1 MRAGEVDF
9 VVVVVVVVWVS
20 PTGGVLGGGG
30 VLDGVCCAIANVE
43 KTLNAKTAIR

>member
-9 VVVVVVVVWVS
+9 VVVVVVVVW
-20 PTGGVLGGGG
+20 VLGGGG